1 MNESF
6 SFVLSKPTT
15 HKGKKILLAR
25 EPQIKE
31 KVKHTMIIEGRKCAG
46 DVKQALKDLYQLK
59 KPLTKVLKRNNDIT
73 PFEDATS
80 LQ

>member
-1 MNESF
+1 MHILDS
-6 SFVLSKPTT
+6 SKPTT
-15 HKGKKILLAR
+15 HKGKKILMAR

-31 KVKHTMIIEGRKCAG
+31 KVKHTMIIEGRKCSG

-59 KPLTKVLKRNNDIT
+59 KPLTKVLTRSNDIT

-80 LQ
+80 LH